1 MLDWILTI
9 SGLIA
14 FIVLAVIANYR
25 AGLPWN
31 DAQPRIVPWKLV
43 LVFSGFA
50 FFVLVVHLVNLVGIE
65 TGPENSMFGRF

>member
-1 MLDWILTI
+1 MFDWILTI

-14 FIVLAVIANYR
+14 LIVLAVIANYR

-31 DAQPRIVPWKLV
+31 DAKPRIVPWKLV